1 MHFEYLRTII
11 ENAEKFSTFKKD
23 REFTICFLLRIK
35 IIFLNFR
42 EILLL

>member
-11 ENAEKFSTFKKD
+11 ENVGKFRTFKKD
-23 REFTICFLLRIK
+23 RDFAICFLLRIK
-35 IIFLNFR
+35 IILLNFR